1 MSGGTAFVQVL
12 GILFSPIITRIYSPE
27 DFGVFT
33 LYNSF
38 LGILLIVGTL
48 KYEFSIPIARNNIIA
63 LNIISLST
71 VLLAIFCLILLF
83 ISFFFKEPLLK
94 LLDAEVLMD
103 YIYLLPIGLFFAGF
117 YNILL
122 QWALRT
128 KNFKKIMHTKV
139 SQGIGLNLSQT
150 VLGKLLVGPM
160 GLLVGHII
168 GKSAGL
174 YTLSKKLY
182 HTEKNSFGSI
192 SINKMKWAAKRYVQF
207 PLYTMPSQFLSTVG
221 VELPVF
227 IIIAIYGSTTVGQYG
242 LANLIVNIPVA
253 LIGTAIGDVFYA
265 EAAKNGRER
274 PNDLLKLSNKLI
286 KRLLLLGLLP
296 TIILVIGAPFLFS
309 FIFGERW
316 FAAGQFAQ
324 IIALLAYTR
333 LVLTPVSRVF
343 LVFEK
348 HLMAFSLNLI
358 RVTIVLFTF
367 GLAYYLEVN
376 PYWAI
381 GYYTIGMSMVYLITY
396 IYAQA
401 IIRKQIKIVE
411 NK

>member
-1 MSGGTAFVQVL
+1 
-12 GILFSPIITRIYSPE
+12 
-27 DFGVFT
+27 
-33 LYNSF
+33 
-38 LGILLIVGTL
+38 
-48 KYEFSIPIARNNIIA
+48 
-63 LNIISLST
+63 
-71 VLLAIFCLILLF
+71 
-83 ISFFFKEPLLK
+83 
-94 LLDAEVLMD
+94 MD

-128 KNFKKIMHTKV
+128 KNFKKITHTKI

-150 VLGKLLVGPM
+150 ILGKLLVGPM

-182 HTEKNSFGSI
+182 QTEKNSFGSI
-192 SINKMKWAAKRYVQF
+192 SINKMRWAAKRYVQF

-227 IIIAIYGSTTVGQYG
+227 IIIAVYGSTTVGQYG

-265 EAAKNGRER
+265 EAAKNGREQ
-274 PNDLLKLSNKLI
+274 PKNLLKLSNKLI
-286 KRLLLLGLLP
+286 KRLLLLGLFP

-316 FAAGQFAQ
+316 YAAGQFAQ
-324 IIALLAYTR
+324 IIALLAYVR

-358 RVTIVLFTF
+358 RVTIVLLTF

-381 GYYTIGMSMVYLITY
+381 GYYTIGMSLVYLITY

>member
-12 GILFSPIITRIYSPE
+12 GILFSPIITRIYAPE

-71 VLLAIFCLILLF
+71 ILLAIFCLILLL

-103 YIYLLPIGLFFAGF
+103 YIYLLPIGVFFAGF

-128 KNFKKIMHTKV
+128 KNFKKITHTKI

-150 VLGKLLVGPM
+150 ILGKLLVGPM

-182 HTEKNSFGSI
+182 QTEKNSFRSI
-192 SINKMKWAAKRYVQF
+192 SINKMRWAAKRYVQF

-274 PNDLLKLSNKLI
+274 PKDLLKLSNKLI
-286 KRLLLLGLLP
+286 KRLLLLGLFP

-316 FAAGQFAQ
+316 YAAGQFAQ
-324 IIALLAYTR
+324 IIALLSYAR
-333 LVLTPVSRVF
+333 LVFTPVSRVF

-348 HLMAFSLNLI
+348 HLIAFSLNLI
-358 RVTIVLFTF
+358 RVTIVLLTF

-381 GYYTIGMSMVYLITY
+381 GYYTIGMSLVYLITY
-396 IYAQA
+396 IYAQS
-401 IIRKQIKIVE
+401 IIREQIKIVE